1 MKHISIL
8 IPKGEAVMG
17 SIEGPHKVF
26 TQVNDFL
33 ADMGKPPMFDI
44 KLVGLSKEAQ
54 TYENLFT
61 ITPQVSIHDVD
72 YTDLILIP
80 AIKGDYKK
88 SVEINYGY
96 APWIAKNYKAGAE
109 VASLCLGAFLLASTG
124 LLKGRKCATHW
135 IAANEFKRMYPD
147 VNLVAEKIITDEN
160 GIYCSGGAYSLLN
173 LILYLVEKYAGRS
186 MAVLCAKVFEIEIER
201 GSQSPFIIFNGQKEH
216 EDEPIKKAQVF
227 IENNFQKKI
236 TVDELASMLA
246 LSRRNLERRFK
257 KATANTTVEYIQR
270 VKVEAAKMSL
280 ESSRENVNEVM
291 YKVGYTDSKAFRT
304 TFKKITGLSP
314 LQYRSKYNKDV
325 AVEALI

>member
-8 IPKGEAVMG
+8 VPAGEAVMG

-26 TQVNDFL
+26 NQVNEFL
-33 ADMGKPPMFDI
+33 ICMGRPPLFDV
-44 KLVGLSKEAQ
+44 KLVGLSKEEHI
-54 TYENLFT
+54 YENLFKV
-61 ITPQVSIHDVD
+61 TPQLAINDVRQ
-72 YTDLILIP
+72 TDLIVIP
-80 AIKGDYKK
+80 AIKGDLKAAVHLN
-88 SVEINYGY
+88 SDF
-96 APWIAKNYKAGAE
+96 APWIAHHYKAGSE
-109 VASLCLGAFLLASTG
+109 IASLCLGAFLLASTG
-124 LLKGRKCATHW
+124 LLKGKKCATHW
-135 IAANEFKRMYPD
+135 IAANDFKKMFPD

-160 GIYCSGGAYSLLN
+160 GIYCSGGAYSFLN
-173 LILYLVEKYAGRS
+173 LILYLVEKYADRN

-216 EDEPIKKAQVF
+216 EDEQIKKAQAF
-227 IENNFQKKI
+227 IEKNFQKRI

-280 ESSRENVNEVM
+280 ESSRENINEVM

-314 LQYRSKYNKDV
+314 LQYRSKYNK
-325 AVEALI
+325 EMALVLA